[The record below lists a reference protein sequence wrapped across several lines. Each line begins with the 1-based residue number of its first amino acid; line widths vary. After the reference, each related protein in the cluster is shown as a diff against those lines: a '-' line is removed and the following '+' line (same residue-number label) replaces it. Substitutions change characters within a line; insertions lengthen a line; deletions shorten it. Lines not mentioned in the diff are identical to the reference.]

1 MASSWFLFFSYHNDA
16 RSNRHQNTK
25 GFLQDVIN
33 RFLFSLPALSCVA
46 GGSTGLRHYT
56 AVSAIGY
63 DVIKF
68 PAPDLLF
75 GL

>member
-1 MASSWFLFFSYHNDA
+1 MGVHLFVIGH
-16 RSNRHQNTK
+16 TK
-25 GFLQDVIN
+25 GILQDVIN
-33 RFLFSLPALSCVA
+33 RRLFSLLALSCAA
-46 GGSTGLRHYT
+46 GGSAGVRHYT

-75 GL
+75 AL